1 MGRMTSRL
9 PRSLTPTRRALL
21 ALALGGFG
29 IGTGE
34 FVTLGLLPN
43 MASSL
48 HVSVPQA
55 GELISAYALGVV
67 VGAPILTAAAARL
80 PRKGLLITIAL
91 TMALGNVASAVMP
104 GFTSLLVLRFL
115 TGLPHGTYF
124 GVASVVAGNLVGAE
138 RRSSAMATVF
148 AGLTTANV
156 VGVPLTTLI
165 GQHSSW
171 RICFLLVAAIEVLA
185 AVCVAVVVP
194 IDAADAAGEAP
205 QLRQELRAFRSTQIW
220 LSLAIA
226 TVGGAG
232 LFASFS
238 YIAPMMTHLAGFS
251 SGAITPLLV
260 LFGLGMTGGNLVGA
274 RLADRALMRTI
285 YVALS
290 AEILVAA
297 AFFFTA
303 RNEVTAAVTILLF
316 PFCALAILPALQSRI
331 VALAGG
337 APNVAAASI
346 HAAFN
351 IANSLGAW
359 LGGITIAAGLGYGA
373 PNLVAAGL
381 AALGLGIALVA
392 GRTERRAPPPRRRRR
407 RPAVTTNP
415 PRDDEHTPTLTPLDA
430 PRPLTVDERALLDGV
445 LALAD
450 VGALTE
456 QARSAVVISTCSGG
470 CPSVGLRVGKQASCR
485 GPRRCGSHRSAES
498 RHRRAR
504 ASATTARGP
513 AVDGSPWPKYS
524 VPAASPSSLPSDS

>member
-1 MGRMTSRL
+1 MDTVGWPHRA
-9 PRSLTPTRRALL
+9 SLTSPTPTQRALL

-43 MASSL
+43 VAASL
-48 HVSVPQA
+48 HVSIPRG
-55 GELISAYALGVV
+55 GELISASALGVV
-67 VGAPILTAAAARL
+67 VGAPLLTGAAVRL

-91 TMALGNVASAVMP
+91 VLAVGNFASAAMP

-115 TGLPHGTYF
+115 SGLPHGAYF
-124 GVASVVAGNLVGAE
+124 GVASVLAGKLVPAQK
-138 RRSSAMATVF
+138 RSSAMAVVF

-156 VGVPLTTLI
+156 VGVPLMTLV

-171 RICFLLVAAIEVLA
+171 RVCYLLVGAIEVLA
-185 AVCVAVVVP
+185 AACVAAVVP
-194 IDAADAAGEAP
+194 IDRADAAGQAP
-205 QLRQELRAFRSTQIW
+205 RLRHELRAFRQPQIW
-220 LSLAIA
+220 LSLGIA
-226 TVGGAG
+226 MVGGAG

-290 AEILVAA
+290 AEVLVAA
-297 AFFFTA
+297 GFFFTA
-303 RNEVTAAVTILLF
+303 RNEITAAVTIVLL

-337 APNVAAASI
+337 APNLAAASI

-381 AALGLGIALVA
+381 AALGLGIALIS
-392 GRTERRAPPPRRRRR
+392 GGLERRATPHPPS
-407 RPAVTTNP
+407 
-415 PRDDEHTPTLTPLDA
+415 
-430 PRPLTVDERALLDGV
+430 PLTA
-445 LALAD
+445 
-450 VGALTE
+450 
-456 QARSAVVISTCSGG
+456 
-470 CPSVGLRVGKQASCR
+470 
-485 GPRRCGSHRSAES
+485 
-498 RHRRAR
+498 
-504 ASATTARGP
+504 
-513 AVDGSPWPKYS
+513 
-524 VPAASPSSLPSDS
+524 